1 MEFGITLL
9 FTMGNVC
16 LNMGVVFGVFL
27 LLRPLLVRI
36 VTPQQRVW
44 LWYVFWYSALFFTAW
59 GCISYHRVLPV
70 TVWDLLGVSAARSYE
85 LFRGPLFLPPDYDGP
100 GTYALT
106 LPGGVRVPIALTDTL
121 CLAVAAVYLAGV
133 VCLAVWMVRRALA
146 PAAAG
151 TAGDPD

>member
-70 TVWDLLGVSAARSYE
+70 TVWDLLGVSAARSYA

-106 LPGGVRVPIALTDTL
+106 LPGGDRKS
-121 CLAVAAVYLAGV
+121 V
-133 VCLAVWMVRRALA
+133 V
-146 PAAAG
+146 
-151 TAGDPD
+151 

>member
-70 TVWDLLGVSAARSYE
+70 TVWDLLPEAMSFLGVRSFS
-85 LFRGPLFLPPDYDGP
+85 LRTTTVRGPTP
-100 GTYALT
+100 
-106 LPGGVRVPIALTDTL
+106 
-121 CLAVAAVYLAGV
+121 
-133 VCLAVWMVRRALA
+133 
-146 PAAAG
+146 
-151 TAGDPD
+151 

>member
-44 LWYVFWYSALFFTAW
+44 L
-59 GCISYHRVLPV
+59 GVLRAV
-70 TVWDLLGVSAARSYE
+70 LHGVGMYLLSSR
-85 LFRGPLFLPPDYDGP
+85 
-100 GTYALT
+100 
-106 LPGGVRVPIALTDTL
+106 
-121 CLAVAAVYLAGV
+121 
-133 VCLAVWMVRRALA
+133 
-146 PAAAG
+146 AAG
-151 TAGDPD
+151 HRMGPSGRLRGQKL